1 MPPIVRGKLPGANV
15 CTDCMVD
22 LACLTGKQLLASPPS
37 PGWPITEGT
46 GWQAAPGLPH
56 CSAPMFLPSP
66 LCPLTAAKIA
76 GLQATVLLLIILL
89 IKARVQIKAASTL
102 GLFLLALQTLVF
114 LAASGALGLAAIAA
128 GGFALNCRQTQ
139 TA

>member
-1 MPPIVRGKLPGANV
+1 
-15 CTDCMVD
+15 
-22 LACLTGKQLLASPPS
+22 
-37 PGWPITEGT
+37 
-46 GWQAAPGLPH
+46 
-56 CSAPMFLPSP
+56 MFLPSP

-76 GLQATVLLLIILL
+76 GLQATVLLLITLL
-89 IKARVQIKAASTL
+89 IKARVQIKAASAL